1 MNEFGF
7 NQMAWLFG
15 GQEVDLSSA
24 ERAIDQLSQDRDAA
38 QVGGVRLGLHQII
51 PRTGVRLS
59 SPPSR
64 PLAWIPL
71 PHAPNVDGMC
81 VRR

>member
-38 QVGGVRLGLHQII
+38 QVVGARLGINVYLK
-51 PRTGVRLS
+51 LS
-59 SPPSR
+59 RAHWCALFPLSCPPYPMHGSR
-64 PLAWIPL
+64 SLTDPT
-71 PHAPNVDGMC
+71 
-81 VRR
+81 

>member
-38 QVGGVRLGLHQII
+38 QV
-51 PRTGVRLS
+51 
-59 SPPSR
+59 
-64 PLAWIPL
+64 
-71 PHAPNVDGMC
+71 DGMRPC
-81 VRR
+81 ISEDYCLPSLPFSPVRAWAF